1 MNIKIIRNSEEYR
14 KATDYL
20 DDLLSSGDQ
29 DNDDLIDIMT
39 LLISNYEKEHFD
51 IGLPDPVSAIEHRM
65 DQQGLSRKDL
75 IQYMGSQSRVSEVM
89 NGKASL
95 SLSMI
100 KNLHEGLGISYEVLM
115 QDQKLEPDLRKVN
128 YEDYPITAMFKKG
141 FFPKAIKSA
150 SDAKAKAEE
159 LIRDMFE
166 AVNLTP
172 FVMSGAG
179 TAAPHLRSAAHTTN
193 KRMDSLALQAWQAKV
208 LHKTLDKKLPKCQ
221 LDSIDLPF
229 LRETLKL
236 SRLENGP
243 LLAKEELAN
252 NGIHLV
258 FQEHLP
264 KTYLDGAAMWGVD
277 SNPVIGM
284 TIRYDRLDNF
294 WFVLMHELAHVS
306 RHLKDSKE
314 AYFDDIDGVKD
325 SRDDKEDEADQM
337 ALDALV
343 KKSEWEKYCALLTTP
358 DSVLNLA
365 RTLKVSPAVIA
376 GRYRKE
382 VGDYRIYNRL
392 IGSKEVRKMVFP

>member
-20 DDLLSSGDQ
+20 DELLASGDQ
-29 DNDDLIDIMT
+29 DNDDLIDVMT
-39 LLISNYEKEHFD
+39 LLISNYEEELFD

-65 DQQGLSRKDL
+65 EQQGITRKDL
-75 IQYMGSQSRVSEVM
+75 IQYLGSQSRVSEVI
-89 NGKASL
+89 NGKAPL

-115 QDQKLEPDLRKVN
+115 QDQKLEPDQRKVN

-150 SDAKAKAEE
+150 SDAKSKAEE

-166 AVNLTP
+166 VVKLTP
-172 FVMSGAG
+172 FAMAG
-179 TAAPHLRSAAHTTN
+179 VGAPHLRSAVHTTN
-193 KRMDSLALQAWQAKV
+193 KRMDDLALQAWQAKV
-208 LHKTLDKKLPKCQ
+208 LHQTLNHKLPKCQ

-264 KTYLDGAAMWGVD
+264 KTYLDGAAMWGLD
-277 SNPVIGM
+277 GNPVIGM

-314 AYFDDIDGVKD
+314 AYFDDIDGDKD
-325 SRDDKEDEADQM
+325 NKEDEADEM

-343 KKSEWEKYCALLTTP
+343 EKSEWEKYCALLTTP
-358 DSVLNLA
+358 ESVVNLA
-365 RTLKVSPAVIA
+365 KKLMVNPAVIA

-382 VGDYRIYNRL
+382 VSDYRIYNRL

>member
-1 MNIKIIRNSEEYR
+1 MNIKIIRNSKEYK

-20 DDLLSSGDQ
+20 DELLASDDQ
-29 DNDDLIDIMT
+29 YNDDLIDVMI
-39 LLISNYEKEHFD
+39 LLISNYEEEHFN

-65 DQQGLSRKDL
+65 EQQGLTRKDL
-75 IQYMGSQSRVSEVM
+75 IQYLGSQSRVSEVM
-89 NGKASL
+89 NRKAPL

-100 KNLHEGLGISYEVLM
+100 RNLYEGLGISYEVLM
-115 QDQKLEPDLRKVN
+115 QDQKLEPDQRKVD

-141 FFPKAIKSA
+141 FFPKSIKSA
-150 SDAKAKAEE
+150 SDAKSKAEE
-159 LIRDMFE
+159 LIREMFE
-166 AVNLTP
+166 VVRLTP
-172 FVMSGAG
+172 FAMTG
-179 TAAPHLRSAAHTTN
+179 APHLRSAVNTTN
-193 KRMDSLALQAWQAKV
+193 KRMDNLALQAWQAKV
-208 LHKTLDKKLPKCQ
+208 LHQTLDHKLPKFQ
-221 LDSIDLPF
+221 LDSIDLSF

-277 SNPVIGM
+277 GNPVIGM

-306 RHLKDSKE
+306 LHLKDSKE
-314 AYFDDIDGVKD
+314 TYFDDIDGDKD
-325 SRDDKEDEADQM
+325 NKEDEADDM

-343 KKSEWEKYCALLTTP
+343 EKSEWEKYCALLTTP
-358 DSVLNLA
+358 ESVVNLA
-365 RTLKVSPAVIA
+365 KKLMVSPAIIA